1 MALAE
6 QPVTLEES
14 SDMYDDDIDEMR
26 ELLEITLA
34 RIAELELIIASIEIF
49 CIIIESCI
57 F

>member
-34 RIAELELIIASIEIF
+34 RIAELELIIASYI
-49 CIIIESCI
+49 
-57 F
+57 